1 MKVVQIPNYGPVSF
15 PDSMADDE
23 IKTRAAALAN
33 AAIAR
38 NTYTPDYRDQG
49 LGSLMAGGFKRAA
62 SGLGSTITDT
72 LPALAGS
79 ALGFDD
85 YAKEQLAEA
94 AEKRKQSEMEN
105 PTGFKS
111 YKDVRGLGD
120 AAGYVAETVGEFGPD
135 ILGMLTGVGVGATV
149 GKRVAARGVE
159 ALATKQA
166 AETIAK
172 RGLTGEAADA
182 YAARLAERAVTQA
195 GAKGSERGV
204 LAGMYGSSVGLN
216 APDTFEGI
224 YEKTGKLEP
233 GIALAFGAAQGVL
246 DTYLPAKILRQLSP
260 SAKDRLAVEILNRS
274 TIVPQSAKMAVAKAL
289 GVTTAG
295 EGFTEGLQDVLGILA
310 EQTAGA
316 KGSLLDPENIDRVL
330 NATIKGAIGGTTFG
344 APGAIVEGRR
354 TAALSRDEA
363 DRRDEAAGK
372 QTAAQT
378 NLPADIDYNRPAYE
392 RRAGGPQA
400 DLFPRELAK
409 AKFGMD
415 SVAKATPDNRGASY
429 SETLDAAKIKLN
441 RGEELTRS
449 EADMLNQS
457 GDMDSVKMAKAK
469 IAPEEDVAPTIDERQ
484 MSFFDSRDVQR
495 PERQGALDEAF
506 QSQQPDMLGDM
517 VSERQAAPEE
527 TDPMGQRVAD
537 LTQELID
544 SGMPPKAAVMKA
556 YQQVRAEMQDDTL
569 ASLQSEPPAD
579 PRQGALQFAQP
590 APEGRGFREEP
601 FNTQLPDQLEAQ
613 INQKEA
619 QISRDKGFRQAEQAA
634 AAQREREV
642 GAAENQR
649 DLQLAEP
656 PEPAPAPM
664 PTVREPVQESF
675 PGMGVR
681 YGDKVRAS
689 QEAEAT
695 EATPPTPAA
704 GVVTQD
710 MMTGFGVL
718 PNAPVRKR
726 LAGKDLSNPNQRAQ
740 VQRELTAYSTNEA
753 VPPESRAQVKQA
765 LQSPLFMGQSEMFGP
780 KGGAT
785 AAATGRKEAP
795 RAELKPVEPIT
806 PDAGEGVSVPSGPST
821 TEAPAG
827 VRASGDG
834 GVDVPASGAGSA
846 GVRANKKLTPL
857 TTTKFEP
864 IELVSAPEGKPA
876 VAPEVKPETKT
887 PVSVLQVRQAFENA
901 QEIGRGGNAIV
912 YDIPGT
918 QFVLRVPNRASPPAP
933 SAELVPVAD
942 PFPGRNFGQPILTLG
957 DLQVLYRQ
965 NGFPAGLA
973 LPKGLSQD
981 EADSRYSTA
990 IKAAAEMPQ
999 SAYDQFA
1006 ADLVYLDQK
1015 GGRFDPSKS
1024 NNVLIDQK
1032 NAQFNL
1038 VDIEQDAKSKNDGGD
1053 IVITLM
1059 GNTYVWKYKGSED
1072 LKPYWQNIYKK
1083 TISAI
1088 EKNNLKF
1095 DKDSSSVAYSRKF
1108 AGLEQLTPREMLD
1121 RAEEAQRKADAAKE
1135 TEGKPEAKK
1144 PEVKTEGKPAVAPE
1158 AKKEAETVKEAAGQ
1172 AAAGELG
1179 RVSTV
1184 GYAIRK
1190 ADVSEADAA
1199 KVTDAKKEAKPSE
1212 ETKAATTYFSKVPR
1226 TIDALLNIAF
1236 DIVHKTRRYRQAPE
1250 ESKAEKNFFTGM
1262 DYKAALLAEKW
1273 VRANLDADSIK
1284 ALDGMIA
1291 RYQKQLASS
1300 KNELAKINAE
1310 QDYVRTYLN
1319 PDAPLEL
1326 SEADSM
1332 ALPLHPAIADLLSK
1346 GDVQGALRM
1355 TAAYFG
1361 GTVGRL
1367 ASALVRAGIS
1377 PKVVIK
1383 KNLTNESGKRVPGF
1397 YDPKTDTVYLDPETG
1412 MNTHVLL
1419 HEVGHAAT
1427 AYTLANP
1434 AHPLTKQLQQLFN
1447 DVKGSLD
1454 TAYGAE
1460 SLDEF
1465 AAEAFS
1471 NESFR
1476 AKLNSINPKGEK
1488 ISALQRFTNSV
1499 KNFFRKLIGLE
1510 PKGIETTLDNVD
1522 QVIEAMLSPS
1532 PELRDAPILYA
1543 ATINP
1548 RSPVVERWLN
1558 SAADVTAKLPLMN
1571 QERADKLHGFFTG
1584 TVAGTVKEF
1593 GLSTLP
1599 LHALVDVAKKYLP
1612 SAPKVNKLVEEKGS
1626 DEGKRN
1632 EGIEPVVNEAEKWAK
1647 EHSKHLD
1654 KFNSLIYKSTI
1665 DEVDPSDLR
1674 STYEKAPEK
1683 KGTEAEGKLTRKE
1696 KLESWDA
1703 MQKDFE
1709 AIGAA
1714 GRQTYRR
1721 MRDTYKALFNEI
1733 RESIGARI
1741 DAAGMDKTESETV
1754 KREIYARLAERG
1766 LIAPYFPLTRNGD
1779 FWLSYTAPG
1788 RDGKP
1793 DTYVSA
1799 FETERERERFIKAL
1813 EKGGATQVQKFAKLS
1828 EMNYR
1833 NTPATSFVNG
1843 VLKVMDANR
1852 VPTEAREQVL
1862 RLFLQTL
1869 PESSFAQAFQKRKG
1883 TLGFNKDA
1891 IRAFREKTNSMSRQM
1906 SNMKYAAKLTAVRGE
1921 LFAEAKAAGKGE
1933 GAEDNK
1939 VHKQYFDELDQR
1951 IKFAISPTTN
1961 RATQMLSSLGFNY
1974 LLGFNVSSA
1983 VVNLTQVP
1991 LIVLPY
1997 LGGKYGFGDA
2007 QKALRDAYRLY
2018 ARSGFERKVT
2028 LLPKE
2033 DGKTITAKERAM
2045 PSLDNFDF
2053 DNVKDKDIK
2062 RLQTLS
2068 EVAAQAGQLNR
2079 SMFYDVLEVDGGK
2092 SPMKVFNAA
2101 SGFMFHHGERMNR
2114 QVSMIAAYNLE
2125 LDRLNKKGAK
2135 LEDGSMAD
2143 TLSAKDKEVY
2153 AANQSIYATE
2163 MTNGGTAAASAP
2175 RIAQGA
2181 VGKVLFMFK
2190 RYGVS
2195 MYYMMFKMTKEALQT
2210 QDPAARK
2217 QAMKQLAGVYGM
2229 AAIFSGLQGL
2239 PMFGVLAMIYN
2250 MFADE
2255 DDEDLGTV
2263 VRASTNELAYKGLLN
2278 YMTNLDIAARVG
2290 LSDLIFRDNKM
2301 SSGSASLAESVAELL
2316 GGPLYGVA
2324 TRIKRG
2330 SDMIGEGNVE
2340 RGIEAMVPSGLGN
2353 VMRGLRF
2360 ATEGANTLRGDPIV
2374 GDIGPWNALAQVFG
2388 FASADYTK
2396 QLEINARIKG
2406 ADKYVNETATKL
2418 RRQYNVALRTYDMDG
2433 MQDFREK
2440 LEKLYAKHGALGNL
2454 ETSLSRSKAAFDRQ
2468 TSLMYHGITI
2478 SPKMRDELLGL
2489 AAELA
2494 D

>member
-15 PDSMADDE
+15 PDTMADDE
-23 IKTRAAALAN
+23 IKQRAAALAN

-38 NTYTPDYRDQG
+38 NTYAPDYRDRG

-120 AAGYVAETVGEFGPD
+120 ATGYVAETIGELGPD
-135 ILGMLTGVGVGATV
+135 ILGMLTGAGVGATV
-149 GKRVAARGVE
+149 GKRVAARGIE
-159 ALATKQA
+159 ELATKQA

-260 SAKDRLAVEILNRS
+260 AAKDRLAVEILNRS

-289 GVTTAG
+289 GITTLG

-363 DRRDEAAGK
+363 DRRSEAAGK

-378 NLPADIDYNRPAYE
+378 NLPADVDYNRPAYE

-441 RGEELTRS
+441 RGEELTRA

-469 IAPEEDVAPTIDERQ
+469 IAPEEDVAPTVDARQ

-506 QSQQPDMLGDM
+506 KSQQPDLLGDM
-517 VSERQAAPEE
+517 VPERQAAPEE

-537 LTQELID
+537 LTQEFID
-544 SGMPPKAAVMKA
+544 GGMKPREAVVKA

-590 APEGRGFREEP
+590 AEKP
-601 FNTQLPDQLEAQ
+601 FNTQLPNQLEAQ
-613 INQKEA
+613 VNQLRT

-634 AAQREREV
+634 AAQKEREV

-656 PEPAPAPM
+656 PEPAPAPV

-675 PGMGVR
+675 PGMGIR
-681 YGDKVRAS
+681 YSDKVRAS
-689 QEAEAT
+689 QEAEAA
-695 EATPPTPAA
+695 EATPPTPAPE
-704 GVVTQD
+704 VVTQE

-726 LAGKDLSNPNQRAQ
+726 LVGKDLSNPTQRTQ

-765 LQSPLFMGQSEMFGP
+765 LQSTLFMRQSEMFGP
-780 KGGAT
+780 KGGVS

-795 RAELKPVEPIT
+795 RAELKPVEPVA
-806 PDAGEGVSVPSGPST
+806 PVVGEGVSVPSQPSEA
-821 TEAPAG
+821 EAPAG
-827 VRASGDG
+827 VGASGNER
-834 GVDVPASGAGSA
+834 VDVPASGAGSA
-846 GVRANKKLTPL
+846 GVRTSAKLTPL

-864 IELVSAPEGKPA
+864 IELVSDNKPAPKTEDRLVSSFDGKPWTHFFPGA
-876 VAPEVKPETKT
+876 KVT
-887 PVSVLQVRQAFENA
+887 QVR
-901 QEIGRGGNAIV
+901 
-912 YDIPGT
+912 
-918 QFVLRVPNRASPPAP
+918 
-933 SAELVPVAD
+933 
-942 PFPGRNFGQPILTLG
+942 FPGAPAKVIEVVERPTGGASYMLEVDVSQHPDGVDENGERISTTK
-957 DLQVLYRQ
+957 VLLSDDELNKY
-965 NGFPAGLA
+965 NPAL
-973 LPKGLSQD
+973 
-981 EADSRYSTA
+981 EA
-990 IKAAAEMPQ
+990 
-999 SAYDQFA
+999 
-1006 ADLVYLDQK
+1006 
-1015 GGRFDPSKS
+1015 
-1024 NNVLIDQK
+1024 
-1032 NAQFNL
+1032 
-1038 VDIEQDAKSKNDGGD
+1038 
-1053 IVITLM
+1053 
-1059 GNTYVWKYKGSED
+1059 
-1072 LKPYWQNIYKK
+1072 KK
-1083 TISAI
+1083 
-1088 EKNNLKF
+1088 
-1095 DKDSSSVAYSRKF
+1095 
-1108 AGLEQLTPREMLD
+1108 QLTPREMLD
-1121 RAEEAQRKADAAKE
+1121 RAEEAQRKADAAK
-1135 TEGKPEAKK
+1135 KP
-1144 PEVKTEGKPAVAPE
+1144 EGKPAVAPKTKKQLTPREMLDRAEE
-1158 AKKEAETVKEAAGQ
+1158 AQ
-1172 AAAGELG
+1172 
-1179 RVSTV
+1179 
-1184 GYAIRK
+1184 RK
-1190 ADVSEADAA
+1190 ADAVAEDAARATRLGDMLKKGQLVQAGRQWSTYADSKTQPKWAELSPAQQEAWRKVVIEDGKPNMRETEEIAPPKKAVAAIAAAPAVTETPAETWDAMDTGLEWTALPPGQQTRWTESDHAQNTADTIAEDVRNPQTPEALWEDMKPKGAPEYGDLPAPVRVQWRQDADAG
-1199 KVTDAKKEAKPSE
+1199 
-1212 ETKAATTYFSKVPR
+1212 KA
-1226 TIDALLNIAF
+1226 TI
-1236 DIVHKTRRYRQAPE
+1236 RRA
-1250 ESKAEKNFFTGM
+1250 
-1262 DYKAALLAEKW
+1262 
-1273 VRANLDADSIK
+1273 
-1284 ALDGMIA
+1284 
-1291 RYQKQLASS
+1291 
-1300 KNELAKINAE
+1300 AKILGA
-1310 QDYVRTYLN
+1310 
-1319 PDAPLEL
+1319 LEL
-1326 SEADSM
+1326 NEADSM
-1332 ALPLHPAIADLLSK
+1332 ALPLRPAIADLLSK

-1361 GTVGRL
+1361 GTIGKL
-1367 ASALVRAGIS
+1367 ATGLVRAGIS

-1383 KNLTNESGKRVPGF
+1383 KNLTNESGKRVPGY

-1465 AAEAFS
+1465 AAEAWS

-1476 AKLNSINPKGEK
+1476 AKLNAINPKGEK

-1499 KNFFRKLIGLE
+1499 KNFFRKLIGLD
-1510 PKGIETTLDNVD
+1510 PKGIETALDNVD

-1543 ATINP
+1543 ATIDP
-1548 RSPVVERWLN
+1548 KSPVVERWLN
-1558 SAADVTAKLPLMN
+1558 SAADVTANLPLMN
-1571 QERADKLHGFFTG
+1571 QERADKLHGFFTS
-1584 TVAGTVKEF
+1584 TVAGAVKEF

-1612 SAPKVNKLVEEKGS
+1612 SAPKVNKLVEEKGG
-1626 DEGKRN
+1626 DEYNRN
-1632 EGIEPVVNEAEKWAK
+1632 QKIEPVVNEAEKWAK

-1665 DEVDPSDLR
+1665 DEVDPSVPR
-1674 STYEKAPEK
+1674 GTYEKADTQGDK
-1683 KGTEAEGKLTRKE
+1683 TAERREKLTQKE

-1703 MQKDFE
+1703 MQKDFG

-1714 GRQTYRR
+1714 GRQVYRR
-1721 MRDTYKALFNEI
+1721 MRDTYKALSDEI
-1733 RESIGARI
+1733 REAIGARI
-1741 DAAGMDKTESETV
+1741 DATGIGKEESENI
-1754 KREIYARLAERG
+1754 KREIYAQLAERG

-1788 RDGKP
+1788 RGGKP

-1799 FETERERERFIKAL
+1799 FETPRERERFIKAL
-1813 EKGGATQVQKFAKLS
+1813 EKGGATNVQKFAKLS
-1828 EMNYR
+1828 ELNYR
-1833 NTPATSFVNG
+1833 NTPSSSFVNSI
-1843 VLKVMDANR
+1843 LQVMDANGLSSEAKDQFA
-1852 VPTEAREQVL
+1852 EAREQVL

-1891 IRAFREKTNSMSRQM
+1891 IRAFREKTSSMSRQM

-1921 LFAEAKAAGKGE
+1921 LSAEAKAAGEGE
-1933 GAEDNK
+1933 GAKDNK
-1939 VHKQYFDELDQR
+1939 VHKQYFDELDKR
-1951 IKFAISPTTN
+1951 IKFAISPNTN

-2092 SPMKVFNAA
+2092 SPMKVFNAV
-2101 SGFMFHHGERMNR
+2101 SGAMFHHGERMNR

-2125 LDRLNKKGAK
+2125 LDRINKKGAK

-2153 AANQSIYATE
+2153 AANQAIYATE

-2210 QDPAARK
+2210 QDPAVRK
-2217 QAMKQLAGVYGM
+2217 AAMKQLAGVYGM

-2330 SDMIGEGNVE
+2330 SDMIGDGNVE

-2353 VMRGLRF
+2353 VMRGFRF

-2374 GDIGPWNALAQVFG
+2374 GDIGPWNVFAQTFG
-2388 FASADYTK
+2388 FAPADYTK

-2406 ADKYVNETATKL
+2406 ADKYVNETVTKL
-2418 RRQYNVALRTYDMDG
+2418 RRQYNVAMRTYDTDG

-2440 LEKLYAKHGALGNL
+2440 LEKLYAKHGALGSL
-2454 ETSLSRSKAAFDRQ
+2454 ETSLSRSKAAFDKQ
-2468 TSLMYHGITI
+2468 TGLMYHGITI